1 MVRNPV
7 IFGPGGYIHTVS
19 NSTQLTTETFPPF
32 SYQTLMSL
40 IPTKSNPTVVAS
52 ASILTIIQILLH
64 DLNGPNPNSLANAK
78 AVQKR
83 RSGNWSM
90 RAVREESRK
99 LPSVFSF
106 LLFSVLQSLRF
117 MLTCYFPHIIQIRR
131 YQHNQCD
138 NRSATGLYQPLP
150 AATRNDRLYR
160 IMTYLLPWGH
170 VILPL

>member
-40 IPTKSNPTVVAS
+40 IPTKSNPTVIAS

-117 MLTCYFPHIIQIRR
+117 MLTCHFPHIFRFDDISLI
-131 YQHNQCD
+131 N
-138 NRSATGLYQPLP
+138 AT
-150 AATRNDRLYR
+150 
-160 IMTYLLPWGH
+160 IC
-170 VILPL
+170 